1 MDAARHLLVI
11 MPHTGECFSCSG
23 TVAKH
28 TRAGDRATLVSVC
41 SGAERL
47 GEAWERHVEGCRR
60 GAAVLGAKFE
70 ALSFASS
77 GVLEV
82 TRENKVAIAE
92 VIRRLRPDV
101 MITMPREEMYE
112 QPHSDH
118 EATHLLVYHARDLAA
133 RRFELPSGLPSHFVN
148 DLYFLGDGSPGDIFV
163 DVTDVQ
169 ELVGRAWE
177 AIAYGDLL
185 SASHGALPLG
195 VSLKRPVVYQRRVG
209 PDCAVEAF
217 RACYYREK
225 TLELLPT

>member
-1 MDAARHLLVI
+1 MDDARHLLVI
-11 MPHTGECFSCSG
+11 MPHTGECFSCAG

-28 TRAGDRATLVSVC
+28 TRAGDSATLVSVC

-60 GAAVLGAKFE
+60 GAAVLGAEFE
-70 ALSFASS
+70 ALGFPSS
-77 GVLEV
+77 GMLEV
-82 TRENKVAIAE
+82 TWQTKVAIAE

-101 MITMPREEMYE
+101 MITMPRESMYE

-133 RRFELPSGLPSHFVN
+133 RRFELPSGLSPHFVN

-163 DVTDVQ
+163 DVGEVQ
-169 ELVGRAWE
+169 ELVREAWE

-185 SASHGALPLG
+185 AAGHGALPLG
-195 VSLKRPVVYQRRVG
+195 VSLKRPVGYQRRAG
-209 PDCAVEAF
+209 PDRAVEAF

-225 TLELLPT
+225 TLDLLPA